1 MPLSSHP
8 ASRIVLRMLNDL
20 EARICSLIDSIKDI
34 GREGEEVYLGMG
46 RLFPAMM
53 AEADRSCLVGEQGL
67 TGFEGKDA
75 LRDGRS
81 LDEMNSFATE
91 SCSFFKKLHD
101 HDEDFLDRINES
113 IEKLSALD
121 GLIQGVRSDSEEME
135 IISLNAMTVALKS
148 GSAGK
153 AFSVITDEL
162 KRLSSQTILLT
173 ETITGRGTSL
183 LEFFGRLR
191 DTLLELDH
199 FQDQFFG
206 ELEQGL
212 SASFSS
218 HRSDLAEIRSF
229 LSGLLV
235 EAREVKEPI
244 QAILAEFGNRNP
256 AYRSL
261 AHVAYSLAEAQ
272 TLPGSGA
279 TGDYALV
286 DDQLPYLASVARL
299 SAKLLTRTIDELET
313 SSKIFQGGIDGVDLR
328 ISAIEE
334 RRARFSTTVT
344 GTGEAGFGVSSAGDF
359 SAGAA
364 RYLDFKKRVITM
376 ARRLAEQVRELENSF
391 KGLSSL
397 LSRFKN
403 IVVASRIEIAKNR
416 SLGSVTTTVM
426 GMVTLTGRIEADVS
440 GAMTTTK
447 DFIKIA
453 MVAIDEYAESASDSG
468 GQLRAPS
475 IDRRAA
481 GRNSSPGRSGRAG
494 TGTVNATLDILAE
507 DMLSLE
513 EKRSST
519 QSALGS
525 FFLFTPEF
533 LEYTS
538 ESRMQREALLRLLP
552 RLQELRGELLSLAS
566 DVSASL
572 GSTVVPEIH
581 SQRQKDMIQKLANL
595 SSA

>member
-1 MPLSSHP
+1 
-8 ASRIVLRMLNDL
+8 MLNDL
-20 EARICSLIDSIKDI
+20 EARIRSLIDSVKDI
-34 GREGEEVYLGMG
+34 GGAGEDVYLGMG

-67 TGFEGKDA
+67 TGFEGKNA
-75 LRDGRS
+75 QRDGRS
-81 LDEMNSFATE
+81 LDEMSSFAIE

-101 HDEDFLDRINES
+101 HDEAFLDRINES

-162 KRLSSQTILLT
+162 KRLSSQTIILT

-191 DTLLELDH
+191 DTLLELDQ

-218 HRSDLAEIRSF
+218 HRSDLAETRNF

-235 EAREVKEPI
+235 EAREVKEPL
-244 QAILAEFGNRNP
+244 QAILEEIGNHELF
-256 AYRSL
+256 YRSL
-261 AHVAYSLAEAQ
+261 AHVASSLAEAQ
-272 TLPGSGA
+272 TLSSSGT
-279 TGDYALV
+279 TGDHAIV
-286 DDQLPYLASVARL
+286 DDQLPYCASVARL
-299 SAKLLTRTIDELET
+299 SANLLTRIIDELET
-313 SSKIFQGGIDGVDLR
+313 SAEVFQGGINGVDVR
-328 ISAIEE
+328 ISGIEE
-334 RRARFSTTVT
+334 RRARFSTIAT
-344 GTGEAGFGVSSAGDF
+344 GAGEAGIGSRSAGDF

-364 RYLDFKKRVITM
+364 RYLGFKKHVITM

-426 GMVTLTGRIEADVS
+426 GMVTLAGRIEADVS
-440 GAMTTTK
+440 GAMATTK
-447 DFIKIA
+447 DFIK
-453 MVAIDEYAESASDSG
+453 
-468 GQLRAPS
+468 
-475 IDRRAA
+475 
-481 GRNSSPGRSGRAG
+481 
-494 TGTVNATLDILAE
+494 
-507 DMLSLE
+507 
-513 EKRSST
+513 
-519 QSALGS
+519 
-525 FFLFTPEF
+525 
-533 LEYTS
+533 
-538 ESRMQREALLRLLP
+538 
-552 RLQELRGELLSLAS
+552 
-566 DVSASL
+566 
-572 GSTVVPEIH
+572 
-581 SQRQKDMIQKLANL
+581 
-595 SSA
+595 